1 MFILLEDWQYW
12 AIGSACGGF
21 LLGWLGRSVLA
32 SREQDQRDAAQT
44 AVLREEAERRAVAEM
59 QAARLPDLLARLEQQ
74 QEALAAERSTVAGLQ
89 AQRAQLSERVEQ
101 ERRAAADKLRLL
113 DEAQTQLGAAFKALA
128 AEALRGNNS
137 QFLQLAQA
145 QLGQFQQAA
154 QSDLQARQ
162 QAVDAL
168 VKPLAESL
176 DKMQGRIGDIEL
188 KREGA
193 YQGLSEQVKSL
204 LAAQETLRVETGGL
218 VKALRQPATRGAWGE
233 MQLKRAVEL
242 AGMLEHCDFDQQV
255 STENSEGQRRRPDAV
270 VHLPGGKHIVIDAKT
285 PLEAYLDALALEDEA
300 ARRSRL
306 LDHARA
312 IRQHID
318 ALSRKAYWEQFS
330 PAPEFVVL
338 FIPGEAFYSTALQ
351 YDPALIEYGPANR
364 VLVATPTTLIALLRA
379 AAYGWR
385 QQALEENARAI
396 SALGQELYKRIATL
410 AGHWARMG
418 KSLAGAVDAYND
430 AVGSMERSVL
440 PQARRFKEL
449 GADGGTRDVEPL
461 NPVDQSARPLAAPEW
476 AGEADV
482 GQDTL
487 ST

>member
-1 MFILLEDWQYW
+1 MFISLEDWQYW
-12 AIGSACGGF
+12 AIGGACGGL

-32 SREQDQRDAAQT
+32 GREQERRDAAQ
-44 AVLREEAERRAVAEM
+44 AAALREEGERRAAAEA
-59 QAARLPDLLARLEQQ
+59 QAARLPDMQALLLQQ
-74 QEALAAERSTVAGLQ
+74 QTALVAERRTVSALQ
-89 AQRAQLSERVEQ
+89 AERAQLIERVEQ

-128 AEALRGNNS
+128 AEALRGNSS

-145 QLGQFQQAA
+145 QLGQFQQMA
-154 QSDLQARQ
+154 QGNLQARE
-162 QAVDAL
+162 QAIATL

-193 YQGLSEQVKSL
+193 YQGLTEQVKSL
-204 LAAQETLRVETGGL
+204 LAAQETLRAETGGL

-242 AGMLEHCDFDQQV
+242 AGMLEHCDFEQQV
-255 STENSEGQRRRPDAV
+255 NVENGDGQRRRPDAV
-270 VHLPGGKHIVIDAKT
+270 VHLPGGKQIVIDAKT
-285 PLEAYLDALALEDEA
+285 PLEAYLDALALEDDG
-300 ARRSRL
+300 ARRARL

-312 IRQHID
+312 IRQHVD

-338 FIPGEAFYSTALQ
+338 FIPGEAFYSAALQ
-351 YDPALIEYGPANR
+351 HDPALIEYGPAQR
-364 VLVATPTTLIALLRA
+364 VLVATPTTLIALLKA

-410 AGHWARMG
+410 ANHWAKMG

-440 PQARRFKEL
+440 PQARRFKEM
-449 GADGGTRDVEPL
+449 GAADGAREVEAL
-461 NPVDQSARPLAAPEW
+461 NPVDQSPRPLAAPEL
-476 AGEADV
+476 AVESKAARE
-482 GQDTL
+482 
-487 ST
+487 